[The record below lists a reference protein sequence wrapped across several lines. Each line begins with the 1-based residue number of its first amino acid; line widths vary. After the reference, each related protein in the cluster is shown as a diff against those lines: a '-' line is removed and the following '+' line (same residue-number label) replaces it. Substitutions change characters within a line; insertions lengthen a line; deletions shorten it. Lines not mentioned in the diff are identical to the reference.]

1 MTCKEAREYMLDAAQ
16 ESAPAPGSPL
26 REHLSTCASCA
37 RELESMRQTM
47 ALLDQWEAPE
57 PSPYFDSRLRAR
69 LREVAAEPGGWFGWL
84 RKPAIAVALA
94 VLMVVSVTIF
104 RNAPE
109 HSDIAKNTKQ
119 PAAVSQTGTAVS
131 DLQEL
136 EHDGDMYANFDML
149 DDLGPE
155 AETANP

>member
-1 MTCKEAREYMLDAAQ
+1 MTCKEAREYMLEAAQ
-16 ESAPAPGSPL
+16 DNPAAAL
-26 REHLSTCASCA
+26 REHLSGCASCA
-37 RELESMRQTM
+37 QEMESMRQTM

-69 LREVAAEPGGWFGWL
+69 LREAAQEPQGWFAWL

-104 RNAPE
+104 RNAPD
-109 HSDIAKNTKQ
+109 HSEIAKNGKQ
-119 PAAVSQTGTAVS
+119 PAVAATGTAVS

-149 DDLGPE
+149 DDLGPDTQ
-155 AETANP
+155 TANP

>member
-1 MTCKEAREYMLDAAQ
+1 MTCKEAREHMLDAIE
-16 ESAPAPGSPL
+16 ESAPAGV
-26 REHLSTCASCA
+26 REHLNGCASCA
-37 RELESMRQTM
+37 KQLESMRQTM

-69 LREVAAEPGGWFGWL
+69 LREAADQPQGWFAWL

-104 RNAPE
+104 RNAPDQSE
-109 HSDIAKNTKQ
+109 FAKNTK
-119 PAAVSQTGTAVS
+119 PIATVTTGTAVS

-136 EHDGDMYANFDML
+136 EHDGEMYANFDML
-149 DDLGPE
+149 DDIGPQTQ
-155 AETANP
+155 TANP